1 MANNIY
7 AALQNATAKAE
18 KYDIQAFEVVILTAE
33 GKVMRMCA
41 NRTAIAAK
49 LKPEHRNGDAPFS
62 FVDLINQYRKG

>member
-7 AALQNATAKAE
+7 TALQNATAKAE
-18 KYDIQAFEVVILTAE
+18 KYDIKAFEVVILTSE

-41 NRTAIAAK
+41 NRTAIATK
-49 LKPEHRNGDAPFS
+49 LKPEYQDGDKPFN